1 MPHIPIL
8 GHTTRPADGVAIVPT
23 ELVDTTD
30 LYPRLLYGFPDSGT
44 KIGISGAFRVPDD
57 YDGGAAIVVVWRT
70 AETSG
75 DVVFDVDYTAV
86 AEGESL
92 DPSSHQESVS
102 ETDSAPGTAH
112 LRADTTLA
120 LTASNF
126 APGDVVLFTVSR
138 DGADAADDLA
148 GVVLLEGVYFS
159 YTVAS

>member
-23 ELVDTTD
+23 ELVDAND

-70 AETSG
+70 TETSG

-86 AEGESL
+86 AQGESL

-112 LRADTTLA
+112 LRADTTLS
-120 LTASNF
+120 LTAANF
-126 APGDVVLFTVSR
+126 APRDVVLFTLSG
-138 DGADAADDLA
+138 DGADNADDLA

-159 YTVAS
+159 YTVES